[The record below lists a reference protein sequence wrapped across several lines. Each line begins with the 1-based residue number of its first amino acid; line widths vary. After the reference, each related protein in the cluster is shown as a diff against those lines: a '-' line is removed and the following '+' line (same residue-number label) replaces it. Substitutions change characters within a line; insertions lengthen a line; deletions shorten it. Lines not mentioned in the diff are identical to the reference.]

1 MALLLHAVAD
11 RKADPALTVA
21 LKVAKVPAKA
31 VAQKVDLTPAVTS
44 ARRVTT
50 HPEVIAVR
58 AAMVMNCLATP
69 TP

>member
-11 RKADPALTVA
+11 RKADPALTAVR
-21 LKVAKVPAKA
+21 KVAKDPAKA
-31 VAQKVDLTPAVTS
+31 VALKVVLTPAVTS

-50 HPEVIAVR
+50 RVVIAAR
-58 AAMVMNCLATP
+58 AAMAMNCLATS